1 MKPEVNIILII
12 VGALKIVAKK
22 LVEKRLRE
30 IRINRKIEIMQQK
43 EMLKTAEILRKTL
56 EYRN

>member
-56 EYRN
+56 EYRK